1 MSNTF
6 EQELRK
12 LFGDGALIQSPTF
25 AGRACLGRLDG
36 ELRVRAEFV
45 TTGVADHYNAL
56 RDVGEKVKAG
66 DLGGFVESERNLSFE
81 PGDEAWIFDDAICA
95 EGGYVDKN
103 SRLHG
108 YAVVCKHGYVS
119 QESAVS
125 AHARVEDDAY
135 IRCADVCGHAR
146 VSGRGMVLAS
156 PDDSARPILSEHCA
170 VYGTVQGDIH
180 VIGSAVVISGET
192 IRNDT
197 PDTLV
202 INEHGRSILRDPSRD
217 ELAPYTPQAKEKK
230 KARAKTLGR

>member
-1 MSNTF
+1 MVKELSKTNNTKYEITDLTHEKYPF
-6 EQELRK
+6 LHR
-12 LFGDGALIQSPTF
+12 I
-25 AGRACLGRLDG
+25 R
-36 ELRVRAEFV
+36 
-45 TTGVADHYNAL
+45 AL
-56 RDVGEKVKAG
+56 RNVGEKVKAG
-66 DLGGFVESERNLSFE
+66 DLGGFVESESNLSFE

-95 EGGYVDKN
+95 GGGYVDKN

-119 QESAVS
+119 QDSAVS

-146 VSGRGMVLAS
+146 VSGCGMVLAS
-156 PDDSARPILSEHCA
+156 PDNGVRPILSEHCA

-180 VIGSAVVISGET
+180 VMGSAVVISGET

-202 INEHGRSILRDPSRD
+202 INEHGRSIVRDPARD
-217 ELAPYTPQAKEKK
+217 ELEPQTPGVEEKK
-230 KARAKTLGR
+230 KARRKDMAR